1 MRCSRL
7 FCLLSVLLCSV
18 GQALETE
25 PMLQRETQEPVEELL
40 YDGKGLPR
48 LHRYDEE
55 DTAFLSALSSR
66 TVVTRAAGTFSR
78 NLYDEDYR
86 LQSRLTWQ
94 ESGSEAAS
102 EGSIFPARLTLQE
115 EYFYYENSRSRQ
127 KVVLTDFSQS
137 RRTERFYSQGG
148 LLTREEVYEIDEK
161 KTLNHIVEYFYT
173 AEGDLTEKQITHQGR
188 ALVEKTQ
195 YHRPGNV
202 HGGYDYFENGVL
214 LVSRKYQDES
224 VYTET
229 RYFDNMKIEA
239 KYNGAR
245 LLSEVVYLDGTEI
258 RRTDY

>member
-102 EGSIFPARLTLQE
+102 EGSVFPTRLTLQE

-127 KVVLTDFSQS
+127 KVVL
-137 RRTERFYSQGG
+137 
-148 LLTREEVYEIDEK
+148 LLRGI
-161 KTLNHIVEYFYT
+161 L
-173 AEGDLTEKQITHQGR
+173 L
-188 ALVEKTQ
+188 
-195 YHRPGNV
+195 RP
-202 HGGYDYFENGVL
+202 
-214 LVSRKYQDES
+214 SS
-224 VYTET
+224 
-229 RYFDNMKIEA
+229 
-239 KYNGAR
+239 
-245 LLSEVVYLDGTEI
+245 
-258 RRTDY
+258 